1 MSDFSKKA
9 FSGIIP
15 TSEDWEAHL
24 KEVHQASP
32 AMSPVAF
39 AAHLTEVGL
48 NSYEILAH
56 AIEAKAIETTKAF
69 TVMDLACGDGYLTPL
84 CLERIGPTGKL
95 IGVDMTESEII
106 LARKQHTDPRVKF
119 VCAKAQSLPLEN
131 ESVNAV
137 LSHMALMLMAPIE
150 PVVREIS
157 RVLVKG
163 GLFAA
168 IVGAPRKP
176 DSLAAK
182 VSGIIMSFL
191 RRQYPNFP
199 AVKIGDER
207 IHTLEGLRT
216 LFNEE
221 TGFSDSVTIQD
232 FALQVEMKPDSFA
245 EFYKDMYLVDILPK
259 EQKAQLL
266 AEIVGFL
273 KEHQTPAG
281 IVSLPFPVR
290 KIEVR
295 KTN

>member
-39 AAHLTEVGL
+39 AAHLTEIGL
-48 NSYEILAH
+48 NSYEILAN
-56 AIEAKAIETTKAF
+56 AIEAKENKTMPF

-84 CLERIGPTGKL
+84 CLEKIGPAGKL
-95 IGVDMTESEII
+95 IGVDMTESEIT
-106 LARKQHTDPRVKF
+106 LARQQHTDPRVEF
-119 VCAKAQSLPLEN
+119 VCANAQSLPLEN

-168 IVGAPRKP
+168 IVGAPRTP
-176 DSLAAK
+176 DSLAAR
-182 VSGIIMSFL
+182 VSGMIMSFL
-191 RRQYPNFP
+191 RRLYPNFP

-207 IHTLEGLRT
+207 IHTLEGLRS
-216 LFNEE
+216 LFNHE

-232 FALQVEMKPDSFA
+232 FALQVEMKPDDFA

-266 AEIVGFL
+266 GEIVAFL
-273 KEHQTPAG
+273 KRHQTSAG
-281 IVSLPFPVR
+281 KVSLPFPVR

-295 KTN
+295 KTS